1 MCVFNV
7 INLNNMAKN
16 LFVGGLSY
24 NTTEEML
31 REAFEQI
38 GKVNS
43 AKIIMDKSTGRSK
56 GFGFV
61 EMENDN
67 EAQAAIGAYNG
78 QKLDGRELKVNDAR
92 RKDTI

>member
-1 MCVFNV
+1 
-7 INLNNMAKN
+7 MAKN

-67 EAQAAIGAYNG
+67 EAQTAIGAYNG

-92 RKDTI
+92 RKDAI